1 MSPTWLFFTSS
12 TANALWWLYKM
23 RHKCL
28 CTLSPPPGV
37 HLHSFFEDFLASG
50 IPVLLS
56 QCLLQAKTL
65 ATSQDSLYI
74 PISGFISLLT
84 K

>member
-1 MSPTWLFFTSS
+1 MSVHFEP
-12 TANALWWLYKM
+12 N
-23 RHKCL
+23 
-28 CTLSPPPGV
+28 PGV

-56 QCLLQAKTL
+56 QCLLRAKTL